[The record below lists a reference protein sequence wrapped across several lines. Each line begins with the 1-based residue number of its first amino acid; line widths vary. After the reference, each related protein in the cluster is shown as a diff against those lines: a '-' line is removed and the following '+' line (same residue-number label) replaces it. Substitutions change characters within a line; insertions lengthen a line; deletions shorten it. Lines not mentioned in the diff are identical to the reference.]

1 MYSFAKYK
9 EQYKMNLVLAVPVVL
24 SQTGQIVVQLVDNAM
39 VGRLGPASLAG
50 VGFAGAVFWAVFCL
64 VMGITFGLTPLVGE
78 MFAKG
83 QHRTTASY
91 LQNSMLL
98 FFLLGIVFFVIQ
110 YSASFLMPYLGQ
122 QPEVVE
128 QAIPYYKY
136 LAWSVIPFM
145 VYAPFKQF
153 LEGVGNT
160 TIAMVTLLVANAIN
174 IFLNWLFIWGNWG
187 FPEMGAAGA
196 GLATLISRCLT
207 PFMIIGYFA
216 SKWKYAR
223 YFRFFSFREFGLRR
237 MASLLRMGVPIGSQM
252 MLENG
257 AFVFTTLMM
266 GWIGTAALAANQIAI
281 NFANFAFMVILGV
294 GASTT
299 IRISHEY
306 GRKDA
311 GQLRL
316 ATRAAYH
323 IGIVWNLFTA
333 LVFVSL
339 RNYIPMIFTDS
350 PEVVSIASMLLV
362 MVAAFQISDGIQ
374 AITIGALRGIQD
386 VRILIWIALLAY
398 IGINIP
404 TGYLLA
410 FNAGWGPAGLW
421 AGFFIGITS
430 AAVLLG
436 LRLRKQ
442 FRSLRKTFAGPN
454 IPDGG
459 AR

>member
-9 EQYKMNLVLAVPVVL
+9 EQYKLNLTLAVPVVL

-39 VGRLGPASLAG
+39 VGMLGPASLAG

-83 QHRTTASY
+83 QHRVSASY
-91 LQNSMLL
+91 FQNSILL
-98 FFLLGIVFFVIQ
+98 FFLLGVVFFAIQ
-110 YSASFLMPYLGQ
+110 YSASYLMPYLGQ

-128 QAIPYYKY
+128 QAVPYYKY

-145 VYAPFKQF
+145 IYAPFKQF

-160 TIAMVTLLVANAIN
+160 TIAMVTALVANAIN
-174 IFLNWLFIWGNWG
+174 IFFNWLLIWGNWG

-207 PFMIIGYFA
+207 PLMIIGYVVME
-216 SKWKYAR
+216 WKYAR
-223 YFRFFSFREFGLRR
+223 YFSFFSFRRFSLRR
-237 MASLLRMGVPIGSQM
+237 MWSLLKMGMPIGLQM

-281 NFANFAFMVILGV
+281 NFANFAFMVIV
-294 GASTT
+294 GIGAATT
-299 IRISHEY
+299 IRVSHEY
-306 GRKDA
+306 GRKDS
-311 GQLRL
+311 GQLKL
-316 ATRAAYH
+316 AIRAAYH
-323 IGIVWNLFTA
+323 IGIAWNLFTA
-333 LVFVSL
+333 LIFIIL
-339 RNYIPMIFTDS
+339 RSHIPMIFTDS
-350 PEVVSIASMLLV
+350 ADVIAIASTLFV

-386 VRILIWIALLAY
+386 VKILIWIALLAY
-398 IGINIP
+398 IVINIP
-404 TGYLLA
+404 TGYMLA
-410 FNAGWGPAGLW
+410 FNAGWGPEGLW

-430 AAVLLG
+430 AAVLLCI
-436 LRLRKQ
+436 RLKRQ
-442 FRSLRKTFAGPN
+442 IGTLRKTFF
-454 IPDGG
+454 
-459 AR
+459 RS